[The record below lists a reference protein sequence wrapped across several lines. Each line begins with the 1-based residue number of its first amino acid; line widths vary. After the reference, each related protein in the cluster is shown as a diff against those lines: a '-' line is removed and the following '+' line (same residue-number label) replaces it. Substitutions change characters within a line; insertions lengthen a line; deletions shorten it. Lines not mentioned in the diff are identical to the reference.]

1 MSFGSDIVNEYLT
14 KANIKL
20 NAPISSYLLLSR
32 NKTQQSPSSSSLPS
46 TSNGS
51 NISAEKVTVIDHKN
65 IPNIVDTS
73 KSIVSTVRTC
83 SHLCS
88 TIDPESFLKLLRFQ
102 TSKSQSL
109 IITDQKYILLIVISN
124 PTN

>member
-32 NKTQQSPSSSSLPS
+32 NKPQQSPSSSLPS
-46 TSNGS
+46 ASNGS

-102 TSKSQSL
+102 TNTSQSL